1 MPRERLPDR
10 RPNQTI
16 DMFYD
21 GTRYAVT
28 VGFQPDSGEPREIFT
43 HGARVGSNMDGILD
57 DACILL
63 SLLLQHRV
71 EPAALARSMGRLGR
85 GGQAASVIGA
95 LADLLAGKAAGPSS
109 PRGAAP

>member
-1 MPRERLPDR
+1 MPCERLPNR
-10 RPNQTI
+10 RPNQTM
-16 DMFYD
+16 DLVYD
-21 GTRYAVT
+21 GTLYAVT
-28 VGFQPDSGEPREIFT
+28 VGFQPDTGEPREIFT

-71 EPAALARSMGRLGR
+71 EPEALARSMGRLGR

-95 LADLLAGKAAGPSS
+95 LADLLAGEAAGPSS
-109 PRGAAP
+109 PT

>member
-1 MPRERLPDR
+1 MPRERLPTR
-10 RPNQTI
+10 RPNQTT
-16 DMFYD
+16 DMVYD

-28 VGFQPDSGEPREIFT
+28 VGFHPGTGEAREIFT
-43 HGARVGSNMDGILD
+43 HGARVGSNMDAILD

-71 EPAALARSMGRLGR
+71 DPAALARSMGRLGK

-95 LADLLAGKAAGPSS
+95 LADLLAARP
-109 PRGAAP
+109 AP

>member
-10 RPNQTI
+10 RPNQTM
-16 DMFYD
+16 DLVYD
-21 GTRYAVT
+21 GTLYAVT
-28 VGFQPDSGEPREIFT
+28 VGFQPDTGEPREIFT
-43 HGARVGSNMDGILD
+43 HGARVGSNMDAILD

-63 SLLLQHRV
+63 SILLQHRV

-95 LADLLAGKAAGPSS
+95 LAGMLAERGQD
-109 PRGAAP
+109 RGAP

>member
-10 RPNQTI
+10 RPNQTM
-16 DMFYD
+16 DLVYD
-21 GTRYAVT
+21 GTCYAVT
-28 VGFQPDSGEPREIFT
+28 VGFHPDTGEAREIFT
-43 HGARVGSNMDGILD
+43 HGARVGSNMDGLLD

-85 GGQAASVIGA
+85 GGQAASAIGA
-95 LADLLAGKAAGPSS
+95 LADLLAAKAAG
-109 PRGAAP
+109 

>member
-10 RPNQTI
+10 RPNETL
-16 DMFYD
+16 DLVYD
-21 GTRYAVT
+21 GTLYAVT
-28 VGFQPDSGEPREIFT
+28 VGFQPDTGAPREIFT
-43 HGARVGSNMDGILD
+43 HGARVGSSMDAILG

-63 SLLLQHRV
+63 SILLQHRV

-95 LADLLAGKAAGPSS
+95 LTGLLAERAQD
-109 PRGAAP
+109 RGAP

>member
-16 DMFYD
+16 DMVYD
-21 GTRYAVT
+21 GTCYAVT
-28 VGFQPDSGEPREIFT
+28 VGFHPDTGEPREVFT
-43 HGARVGSNMDGILD
+43 GGVKVGSTMDGILD

-63 SLLLQHRV
+63 SLLLQHHV
-71 EPAALARSMGRLGR
+71 KPAALARSMGRLGR

-95 LADLLAGKAAGPSS
+95 LTGLLAERAPRTGGKLTCH
-109 PRGAAP
+109 